1 MQISVVSCF
10 FLEETLRKLADTG
23 DQRFVI
29 GDAIGGCGGLRVA
42 STLRLPHSRQRRRLT
57 KAAIGVVGDTAN
69 RDSISG
75 VNALKWPHRRH

>member
-1 MQISVVSCF
+1 MQISVVTCF

-29 GDAIGGCGGLRVA
+29 SDATGGCGGLRVA

>member
-1 MQISVVSCF
+1 MQISIDTCVLF
-10 FLEETLRKLADTG
+10 EETFRKLADTG

-42 STLRLPHSRQRRRLT
+42 STLELLYSRQRRRLT
-57 KAAIGVVGDTAN
+57 KVAIAVVGDTAN